1 MIVQLDGVQT
11 GLGRWFLG
19 SLTGAVVVFVL
30 KLHNGGSVAQ
40 GLEHWSRKTP
50 YWATALLGVEVNL
63 KPLLPAVWLGH
74 WAIVD

>member
-1 MIVQLDGVQT
+1 MRLPMIVQLDGVQT

-40 GLEHWSRKTP
+40 GLELWSRKTP
-50 YWATALLGVEVNL
+50 
-63 KPLLPAVWLGH
+63 
-74 WAIVD
+74 